1 MRWHRREHGYG
12 EGEEQ
17 GDEEPDKEMEMLDL
31 YSRETYDPVNKVFDF
46 RKKRT
51 TDIKTNQRV
60 YLPEPRPMREES
72 ELSVRNDIWEAEIRK
87 YRNKHCDEEDVQTD
101 SNLTASEKR
110 GLKKL
115 KKRADAGEIVIG
127 TTDKSGKLCVSS
139 FESYVRQGRKH
150 VGDDRAVDWPE
161 IYSIRRRLTCHAR
174 ALVQIFNIGESHGS
188 DNERRVRGAY
198 QQDCDTI
205 PILFT
210 LPKDHKD
217 KEENGDPKTR
227 PVCGAKRSVNGRVGN
242 LLSEVLRAVIEG
254 EEAELPGVK
263 ITVASEDAE
272 ALYPSLDIEQS
283 ARICAERV
291 SRSKVEFMGIDY
303 DWAVKYIAMNLT
315 KDEVALSRIGHL
327 LPVRKHKRG
336 ARPGI
341 VSIEEEEK
349 SSKWILR
356 SRLPTEMEKRQ
367 ILAEV
372 IYHGVKTVFKNHLYQ
387 FEGQI
392 RIQRRGGAIGGELT
406 QVVARVVMDK
416 WMEMFKEKMS
426 QNNIQIFLGKKYVDD
441 VNLVLETLKAGT
453 KWNRD
458 SLEWRKEWEDKDFAD
473 EEDDDTRTM
482 KEIRK
487 LSNSLLPFIKF
498 KEDVPANHESRKIPV
513 LDFQVWA
520 EEEETGQES
529 GTKTRLMFEFYEK
542 PMASK
547 LVIMEN
553 SALPHRMKIT
563 TLSQEIVRRM
573 RNTCRAVSSKR
584 RGEILSVYMRKLQ
597 RSGYNQATREMV
609 ATAGVKGYL
618 RMVRDEADG
627 GRKVNRPRQDGEEER
642 RYKRLAGKSTWFKGS
657 KKGAAKEKKPRK
669 RRGPAREKGLNKE
682 IDTVMFVPHTPGD
695 VLAQRLQ
702 EAEDK
707 FVENRPGGKVK
718 MVARGGIAIKDLL
731 CNKNPWSSEGCGRD
745 NCFVCRS
752 KPGRCQREGAV
763 YTLECGECEARGIK
777 ASYFGETARSSFLR
791 GLSHQALLKDKDDSS
806 PLWKHSVEHH
816 DARENVVYTMK
827 VMRNH
832 PTALTRQIEESVAID
847 KKKVHVIMN
856 SKGEWN
862 SQRIPRIVVQVQ
874 GIDEEEEGERLPTV
888 ESWAVPVRYKPKP
901 KRRVGEEAMEEIQ
914 ELASSKRRRVG
925 DNLDGDA
932 AVPEA
937 AGGEGGEQQGGAARG
952 EGGRPEQKRKE
963 GPLPVRV
970 PQAKSR
976 NRKTPSRGKMA
987 LADPRQKQ
995 KTKEMGKL
1003 ESEDHLNLESDT
1015 AGQTSAAAGVGIA
1028 QSEVGPSQ
1036 ENE

>member
-1 MRWHRREHGYG
+1 MDGVRDLDHIDLGNTANLAGHPTTQLTQTARDLTNAAAMTDLFFRLLEVKTGTNSIESQALSLAKERNMKERKGTLNRSRDTARDPEVVVDLLEVRLKYVKRAEAAARRVYHTQLGVTRRAAGGWQIFRQIVRRVTEEEQTLWDILVRKNLEKVAHLVQKHRTDEGIFGRKVNTNAGSLDKEQMEILGHTEIDDRDCDEDMEIPVYGDVSLDEDEKNILRKPPKFATFGKVDLYTFFQEVQVANAKLRWHRREHGYG

-17 GDEEPDKEMEMLDL
+17 QEDEEPDKEMEMLDL

-72 ELSVRNDIWEAEIRK
+72 ELSVRNDIWEAELRK
-87 YRNKHCDEEDVQTD
+87 YRSEHCDEEDVQTD

-127 TTDKSGKLCVSS
+127 TTDKSGKMCVSS

-161 IYSIRRRLTCHAR
+161 IYSIRRRMTCHAR

-254 EEAELPGVK
+254 EETDECISTEEMLHHMEVAAEEIAALTGVK

-283 ARICAERV
+283 AKICAERV
-291 SRSKVEFMGIDY
+291 SRSEVDFMGIDY
-303 DWAVKYIAMNLT
+303 DWAVRYIAMNLT
-315 KDEVALSRIGHL
+315 KEEVALSKIGHL
-327 LPVRKHKRG
+327 LPVRKHKKG

-356 SRLPTEMEKRQ
+356 QRQPTEMEKRQ

-416 WMEMFKEKMS
+416 WMEMFKEKMA
-426 QNNIQIFLGKKYVDD
+426 QNNCQMFLCKKYVDD

-453 KWNRD
+453 KWNGD
-458 SLEWRKEWEDKDFAD
+458 SLEWRKEWEKAD
-473 EEDDDTRTM
+473 LEDGEDDDTRTM
-482 KEIRK
+482 REIRK

-498 KEDVPANHESRKIPV
+498 KEDVPANHESKKIPV

-520 EEEETGQES
+520 EEEETDQES
-529 GTKTRLMFEFYEK
+529 GIKTRLMFEFYEK

-563 TLSQEIVRRM
+563 TLS
-573 RNTCRAVSSKR
+573 
-584 RGEILSVYMRKLQ
+584 
-597 RSGYNQATREMV
+597 
-609 ATAGVKGYL
+609 
-618 RMVRDEADG
+618 
-627 GRKVNRPRQDGEEER
+627 
-642 RYKRLAGKSTWFKGS
+642 
-657 KKGAAKEKKPRK
+657 
-669 RRGPAREKGLNKE
+669 
-682 IDTVMFVPHTPGD
+682 
-695 VLAQRLQ
+695 
-702 EAEDK
+702 
-707 FVENRPGGKVK
+707 
-718 MVARGGIAIKDLL
+718 
-731 CNKNPWSSEGCGRD
+731 
-745 NCFVCRS
+745 
-752 KPGRCQREGAV
+752 
-763 YTLECGECEARGIK
+763 
-777 ASYFGETARSSFLR
+777 
-791 GLSHQALLKDKDDSS
+791 
-806 PLWKHSVEHH
+806 HH
-816 DARENVVYTMK
+816 PIFPD
-827 VMRNH
+827 
-832 PTALTRQIEESVAID
+832 
-847 KKKVHVIMN
+847 
-856 SKGEWN
+856 
-862 SQRIPRIVVQVQ
+862 
-874 GIDEEEEGERLPTV
+874 
-888 ESWAVPVRYKPKP
+888 
-901 KRRVGEEAMEEIQ
+901 
-914 ELASSKRRRVG
+914 
-925 DNLDGDA
+925 
-932 AVPEA
+932 
-937 AGGEGGEQQGGAARG
+937 
-952 EGGRPEQKRKE
+952 
-963 GPLPVRV
+963 
-970 PQAKSR
+970 
-976 NRKTPSRGKMA
+976 
-987 LADPRQKQ
+987 
-995 KTKEMGKL
+995 
-1003 ESEDHLNLESDT
+1003 
-1015 AGQTSAAAGVGIA
+1015 
-1028 QSEVGPSQ
+1028 
-1036 ENE
+1036 